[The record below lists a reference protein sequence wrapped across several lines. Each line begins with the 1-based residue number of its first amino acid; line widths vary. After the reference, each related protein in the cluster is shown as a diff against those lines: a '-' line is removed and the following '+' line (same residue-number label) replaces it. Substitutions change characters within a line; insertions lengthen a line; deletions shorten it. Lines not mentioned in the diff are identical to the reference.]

1 MPTKIKQLKTKDVV
15 EDTGDGEPA
24 KGRKPADNDA
34 PGFGVFLETYNH
46 QLALVVNTED
56 VDAANA
62 LPQLTKMGFV
72 QVPDYNY
79 TKVANWKVLRAWVDA
94 VSKKAE
100 IHPDYLARLEEDIA
114 NWKSG
119 KTMERFAYG
128 LATAQRKNFMLAQ
141 KTALPKGIIK
151 PYLVSHNHKVFLCA
165 NVKVNAATWPRVKA
179 TTTTGVSWK
188 TVSGEHWLFLSAKQA
203 AQAAAKELFAK
214 FNIVNRKELVQ
225 QFAEVRVIKLNAS

>member
-1 MPTKIKQLKTKDVV
+1 M
-15 EDTGDGEPA
+15 
-24 KGRKPADNDA
+24 
-34 PGFGVFLETYNH
+34 FLETYNH

-62 LPQLTKMGFV
+62 LPSLTTMGFV

-79 TKVANWKVLRAWVDA
+79 SKVANWKVLRAWVDA
-94 VSKKAE
+94 VSKKVE

-114 NWKSG
+114 NWKTG

-128 LATAQRKNFMLAQ
+128 LANGQRKNFMLAQ
-141 KTALPKGIIK
+141 KQPVPKGIIK

-165 NVKVNAATWPRVKA
+165 NVKVNALTWPRVKA

-188 TVSGEHWLFLSAKQA
+188 MVSGEHWLFLATKQA
-203 AQAAAKELFAK
+203 AQTSAKEMFAK

-225 QFAEVRVIKLNAS
+225 QFAEVRVVKLGS